1 MSEMEKLADAID
13 PRKHPVPTI
22 EPPAWNWR
30 PRHDDLIAASNT
42 LRQHATALEIG
53 RGIGREEAA
62 KEVDSWATTFGSQ
75 RIASA
80 IRAASQALDVEGMVE
95 QVGSVIDSTY
105 SIDIGYHEIDNTEA
119 IARAVLASLGIK
131 NG

>member
-1 MSEMEKLADAID
+1 MSEMEKLLNEAEQYAADFEKFVAKAGPDYPKQRVIGLLREMSD
-13 PRKHPVPTI
+13 
-22 EPPAWNWR
+22 A
-30 PRHDDLIAASNT
+30 

-80 IRAASQALDVEGMVE
+80 IRAL
-95 QVGSVIDSTY
+95 
-105 SIDIGYHEIDNTEA
+105 
-119 IARAVLASLGIK
+119 K
-131 NG
+131 